1 MANVADTLA
10 TLELRTE
17 KFGVGLV
24 PVVAATAI
32 ADATDAASVI
42 ARCNDILA
50 ALRAN
55 GLIKT

>member
-1 MANVADTLA
+1 MADTLA
-10 TLELRTE
+10 LLELRTE
-17 KFGVGLV
+17 KFGVSVV
-24 PVVAATAI
+24 PVVSATAI